1 MHIEN
6 GQEIIPEFLDRVI
19 NAGDKNLS
27 YHNEKCNVLVCG
39 IEPGAIMAYPWIEE
53 MGTWKGAGVS
63 MFIFDKDKHFRV
75 AGN

>member
-39 IEPGAIMAYPWIEE
+39 IEPGAIMA
-53 MGTWKGAGVS
+53 
-63 MFIFDKDKHFRV
+63 
-75 AGN
+75 